1 MKPEAKVGILFL
13 LSIVVVVALAYLM
26 GAMQPFQNDRRIT
39 LAFNYA
45 GGIEV
50 GSPVRVMGI
59 KVGKVKSIEFDPT
72 QKLESGEEVKL
83 RIQISVD
90 KKAWES
96 IRKDSQFFINL
107 AGIIGEKF
115 IEISPGSMESPP
127 LDSNVVV
134 RGVDPPRVD
143 QLISQSYGLA
153 GKIIDLV
160 EKNEGSVTDTLK
172 LMNNLVS
179 NLNKTLVLLDKTTK
193 QTDVAKLVKNMADI
207 SEDIAHL
214 TSRMKGPEAEKT
226 VQLMHKLIWRLDDLD
241 KEAIKKFLQEEG
253 VRARLF

>member
-1 MKPEAKVGILFL
+1 MKPEAKVGLLFL
-13 LSIVVVVALAYLM
+13 FSILVVVALAYLM
-26 GAMQPFQNDRRIT
+26 GAVQPFQRDKTVT

-59 KVGKVKSIEFDPT
+59 KVGKVKAIDFDPT

-83 RIQISVD
+83 RIKISVD
-90 KKAWES
+90 NKAWDT

-115 IEISPGSMESPP
+115 IEISPGSTDAPP
-127 LDSNVVV
+127 LASSETV

-143 QLISQSYGLA
+143 QLVSQSYGLA
-153 GKIIDLV
+153 GKIIALV
-160 EKNEGSVTDTLK
+160 EKNEGSIADTLK

-179 NLNKTLVLLDKTTK
+179 NLNKTLVLLDKTSK
-193 QTDVAKLVKNMADI
+193 QTDIAKLVKNMADI
-207 SEDIAHL
+207 SEDVAHL
-214 TSRMKGPEAEKT
+214 TGRMKGPEAEKT
-226 VQLMHKLIWRLDDLD
+226 VQLLHKLIWRLDDLD
-241 KEAIKKFLQEEG
+241 KAAIKKFLQEEG